1 MQASTTVT
9 SLVAAAALVGAIGLA
24 YAQTS
29 GTDPMAPQAQTQ
41 AQTGTTQ
48 GTPNN
53 NMNTP
58 GSQPQTT
65 PPQTQAS
72 PDMGTQA
79 QLPPQADRN

>member
-1 MQASTTVT
+1 MPASTTMT

-29 GTDPMAPQAQTQ
+29 ATDPMAPQAQTQ
-41 AQTGTTQ
+41 AQGM
-48 GTPNN
+48 PNN
-53 NMNTP
+53 TMNNP
-58 GSQPQTT
+58 ASQPQTT